1 MTTLKY
7 CDSVRSAHDIPHQ
20 GNIRRSTG
28 TANIYQQLD
37 SLDREE
43 GRLQKQHEMWA
54 ARAERIVDRVAQID
68 SQRRALL
75 TALEPAVRDAERELD
90 LY

>member
-20 GNIRRSTG
+20 GNIRHSTG
-28 TANIYQQLD
+28 AGNIYQQLEH
-37 SLDREE
+37 LEREE
-43 GRLQKQHEMWA
+43 ARLQKQSDMWT
-54 ARAERIVDRVAQID
+54 ARAERIEDRVAQID
-68 SQRRALL
+68 TQRQALL
-75 TALEPAVRDAERELD
+75 AALEPAVRDAELELK